1 MQKFV
6 GPKRPSVDA
15 QGPGELQGPGVLAL
29 SSDMEEDLHDAWR
42 ASADPLL
49 TIGEL
54 RNKRAVLKVHM
65 RSWEVCM
72 LARKKPNPVS
82 REK

>member
-1 MQKFV
+1 
-6 GPKRPSVDA
+6 
-15 QGPGELQGPGVLAL
+15 
-29 SSDMEEDLHDAWR
+29 MEEDLHDAWR

-65 RSWEVCM
+65 RSWEVCTACEEKTEPG
-72 LARKKPNPVS
+72 LPRK
-82 REK
+82 